1 MITVGNV
8 TATTSNYED
17 WNTFEVHF
25 DDFEKLPATKSSL
38 AGTPFVAE
46 EVFSPVYT
54 CFGHEWRLSIC
65 PGGGRVSA
73 DGMVAV
79 FLSNMSNKS
88 IKIQYGFAIKDREGN
103 TKKECV
109 CNDFGLII
117 RDKEAYTKLEYEGIR
132 FFENGHENDN
142 YGLDLCKRSYIIENL
157 VDGKLIIEVR
167 MRQTKATEKDGGKGR
182 ATILSKADKQS
193 AQQSAHK
200 NNKDNSADDNP
211 EHPPL
216 KKMRT

>member
-1 MITVGNV
+1 M
-8 TATTSNYED
+8 Y
-17 WNTFEVHF
+17 
-25 DDFEKLPATKSSL
+25 
-38 AGTPFVAE
+38 
-46 EVFSPVYT
+46 
-54 CFGHEWRLSIC
+54 
-65 PGGGRVSA
+65 
-73 DGMVAV
+73 
-79 FLSNMSNKS
+79 
-88 IKIQYGFAIKDREGN
+88 
-103 TKKECV
+103 
-109 CNDFGLII
+109 
-117 RDKEAYTKLEYEGIR
+117 RDKEAYTKLEYEGIW

-142 YGLDLCKRSYIIENL
+142 SGLDLCKRSYIIENL

-167 MRQTKATEKDGGKGR
+167 MRQTKSTDNDGGKGR